1 MSTEEQIIGPRKKK
15 IPLSLLKV
23 MLIDKVICCPRR
35 PKDEEP
41 GEGGC
46 LWGGIPSPAAL
57 RGACVCS
64 AFSPLAFQQC

>member
-1 MSTEEQIIGPRKKK
+1 
-15 IPLSLLKV
+15 

-46 LWGGIPSPAAL
+46 LWGGIPSPVAL